1 MPFPNH
7 LSAAVA
13 LTALISGS
21 LAATFDGSRFLW
33 YDTPGTRFNASLPV
47 GNGRLGG
54 TLYCLPTEIITW
66 NEDSVWSGTFQ
77 DRVNPRSLDSF
88 PKVRDL
94 LVDGNV
100 TQAGKLALSDMT
112 GSSID
117 PREYQVLSNLYVDL
131 GQRGDATNLQRYLD
145 TIEGYTACEYEFDGV
160 NYKREL
166 IASPPPGVLGFRIQ
180 ADTPNA
186 INLNAYL
193 RRSKY
198 VQENTASVADGVNS
212 IVMKATTGEKDYSTF
227 TAGVRVVVDEGNVT
241 ADGEKLYVTGATTV
255 DFFLDAESSY
265 RYELESDQEAELAKK
280 LDAAT
285 KTGYEKLRKEAIKD
299 HKKLANRV
307 SLNLGAS
314 AGDAASLPTNER
326 MVNYRSSPGD
336 DVEFATL
343 MFNYGRHLLIASSRD
358 TGNRSLPPG
367 LQGIWNQDYEPSW
380 GAKYTVNINL
390 EMNYWPAETTNLNE
404 LTSPLWDLLAL
415 VAERGSDVAE
425 RMYGCPGFVLHHNT
439 DLWGDSVPVD
449 NGTKY
454 SIWPMGGAW
463 LALHMM
469 EHYRFTG
476 DETFLEQKAY
486 PIFKSAFEFFECYL
500 FEFNGYLTTG
510 PSCSPENAFRIP
522 ADMTNA
528 GSQEALT
535 LSPTMD
541 DAILLELLTALKE
554 THEVLGIKNDLA
566 RTVTEYLG
574 KIRPP
579 QIGSD
584 GQILEWLEEWTEVD
598 PAHRHFSPLFGLF
611 PGTQLTPLASTELAD
626 AAGVLL
632 DHRMDSGSGSTG
644 WSRAWS
650 ISLYARLYRG
660 DDAWSNVQKWIQMFL
675 LTNLWNSDK
684 GGSTVF
690 QIDGNLGYTA
700 AIPELLLQSHSGVV
714 HLLPALP
721 SAVPTGSVTGLVARG
736 GFEVDIEWEDG
747 ALKKAT
753 VKSLLGNKLTLLV
766 NGDNALYV
774 DGKKYKGPVAT
785 KKGKTYTI
793 TV

>member
-7 LSAAVA
+7 LGAAVA
-13 LTALISGS
+13 LSALVSGGLGAS
-21 LAATFDGSRFLW
+21 FDGSRYLW

-66 NEDSVWSGTFQ
+66 NEDSVWSGS
-77 DRVNPRSLDSF
+77 SL
-88 PKVRDL
+88 
-94 LVDGNV
+94 
-100 TQAGKLALSDMT
+100 
-112 GSSID
+112 D

-131 GQRGDATNLQRYLD
+131 GQRDDATNLQRYLD
-145 TIEGYTACEYEFDGV
+145 TIEGYTACEYEFEGV

-180 ADTPNA
+180 ADTPQA
-186 INLNAYL
+186 INLKAYL

-198 VQENTASVADGVNS
+198 VQDSTASVAGVNS
-212 IVMKATTGEKDYSTF
+212 IVMKATTGEENYTTF
-227 TAGVRVVVDEGNVT
+227 IAGVRVVVDEGNVT
-241 ADGEKLYVTGATTV
+241 ADGEKLYVTGAKTV

-265 RYELESDQEAELAKK
+265 RYESDSDQEAELTKK
-280 LDAAT
+280 LDAAS
-285 KTGYEKLRKEAIKD
+285 KRGYEEPRKEAIKD
-299 HKKLANRV
+299 HKELASRV
-307 SLNLGAS
+307 SLNLGS
-314 AGDAASLPTNER
+314 STGDAASLPVNER
-326 MVNYRSSPGD
+326 MANYRSAPDD

-358 TGNRSLPPG
+358 TGDRSLPPG
-367 LQGIWNQDYEPSW
+367 LQGIWNQDYTPSW

-415 VAERGSDVAE
+415 VQQRGSDVAE
-425 RMYGCPGFVLHHNT
+425 RMYGCTGFVLHHNT

-476 DETFLEQKAY
+476 DETFLKETAY

-500 FEFNGYLTTG
+500 FEMDG
-510 PSCSPENAFRIP
+510 
-522 ADMTNA
+522 
-528 GSQEALT
+528 
-535 LSPTMD
+535 PTMD
-541 DAILLELLTALKE
+541 DAILFELLTALDE
-554 THEVLGIKNDLA
+554 THQVLGIKNDLA
-566 RTVTEYLG
+566 DTVTEYLG

-584 GQILEWLEEWTEVD
+584 GQILEWLEEWTEMD

-632 DHRMDSGSGSTG
+632 DRRMDSDSGSTG

-660 DDAWSNVQKWIQMFL
+660 DDAWNNVQTWIQTFL

-714 HLLPALP
+714 HILPALP
-721 SAVPTGSVTGLVARG
+721 SAAPTGSVTGLVARG
-736 GFEVDIEWEDG
+736 GFEVDIQWEDG

-753 VKSLLGNKLTLLV
+753 IKSLLGNKLTLLV
-766 NGDNALYV
+766 NGKDALNV
-774 DGKKYKGPVAT
+774 NGKKYSGPVAT
-785 KKGKTYTI
+785 KKGKKYTI

>member
-1 MPFPNH
+1 MSSLKH
-7 LSAAVA
+7 WSVVIA
-13 LTALISGS
+13 LLASVSGTA
-21 LAATFDGSRFLW
+21 FDGSRYLW

-77 DRVNPRSLDSF
+77 DRVNPNALGSF

-94 LVDGNV
+94 LVDGNI
-100 TQAGKLALSDMT
+100 TEAGKLALSDIT

-117 PREYQVLSNLYVDL
+117 PREYQVLANLYVDL
-131 GQRGDATNLQRYLD
+131 GQRAAATNLVRYLD
-145 TIEGYTACEYEFDGV
+145 TLEGYTACEYDFDGV
-160 NYKREL
+160 SYTREL
-166 IASPPPGVLGFRIQ
+166 IASARFGVLGFRIQ
-180 ADTPNA
+180 ANTSQA

-198 VQENTASVADGVNS
+198 VQEDNASVADGVNS
-212 IVMKATTGEKDYSTF
+212 IVMKATTGEVDYSTF

-241 ADGEKLYVTGATTV
+241 ANGQRLYVTGATTV

-265 RYELESDQEAELAKK
+265 RHGTGSEQEAELNRK

-285 KTGYEKLRKEAIKD
+285 ELGYEALRDEAIMD
-299 HKKLANRV
+299 HKELAGRV
-307 SLNLGAS
+307 TLYLGTS
-314 AGDAASLPTNER
+314 TGDAASAPTNER
-326 MVNYRSSPGD
+326 MTSYRSSPSD

-358 TGNRSLPPG
+358 IGEKCLPPG

-390 EMNYWPAETTNLNE
+390 EMNYWPAETTSLNE

-415 VAERGSDVAE
+415 VQQRGEDVAE

-439 DLWGDSVPVD
+439 DLWGDAVPVD

-476 DETFLEQKAY
+476 DKKFLREQAY

-500 FEFNGYLTTG
+500 FDMDGYLTTG
-510 PSCSPENAFRIP
+510 PSCSPENAFQIP
-522 ADMTNA
+522 PGMTVA
-528 GSQEALT
+528 GSNEALT
-535 LSPTMD
+535 LGPTMD
-541 DAILLELLTALKE
+541 DSILFELFTALDE
-554 THEVLGIKNDLA
+554 THHILKIDDDIA
-566 RTVTEYLG
+566 DTVKEYLG

-579 QIGSD
+579 QVGSD
-584 GQILEWLEEWTEVD
+584 GQILEWIEDFSETD

-611 PGTQLTPLASTELAD
+611 PGTQLTPLASAELAE

-632 DHRMDSGSGSTG
+632 DRRMDSGGGSTG

-660 DDAWSNVQKWIQMFL
+660 DDAWDNVQSWIQTFL

-684 GGSTVF
+684 GGTTVF

-721 SAVPTGSVTGLVARG
+721 TAVPTGSVAGLTARG
-736 GFEVDIEWEDG
+736 GFEVDIAWEDG
-747 ALKKAT
+747 ELTRAT
-753 VKSLLGNKLTLLV
+753 IKSLLGNKLRLLV
-766 NGDNALYV
+766 NGNASLYV
-774 DGKKYKGPVAT
+774 NGKKYAGPIST
-785 KKGKTYTI
+785 KKGWKYTI
-793 TV
+793 SV

>member
-1 MPFPNH
+1 MAFRNH

-13 LTALISGS
+13 LTALITGG
-21 LAATFDGSRFLW
+21 LGVTFDGSRYLW

-77 DRVNPRSLDSF
+77 DRVNPRALGSL
-88 PKVRDL
+88 PQIRAH
-94 LVDGNV
+94 LVDGNI
-100 TQAGKLALSDMT
+100 TAAGKLALSDMT
-112 GSSID
+112 GTSVD
-117 PREYQVLSNLYVDL
+117 PRSYQVLSNLYVDL
-131 GQRGDATNLQRYLD
+131 GQREDATNLVRYLD
-145 TIEGYTACEYEFDGV
+145 TIEGYTACEYEYDGV
-160 NYKREL
+160 SYKREL
-166 IASPPPGVLGFRIQ
+166 IASAPSGVLGFRIQ
-180 ADTPNA
+180 ADTA
-186 INLNAYL
+186 GAVNLNAYL
-193 RRSKY
+193 RRSNW
-198 VQENTASVADGVNS
+198 VQQNIASIADGVNS
-212 IVMKATTGEKDYSTF
+212 IIMKANTAVEDYSTF
-227 TAGVRVVVDEGNVT
+227 TAGVRIVVDEGNVT
-241 ADGEKLYVTGATTV
+241 ADGIKLVVSGATTV

-265 RYELESDQEAELAKK
+265 RYETESYQEAELNRK

-285 KTGYEKLRKEAIKD
+285 GLGYEALRKEAIND
-299 HKKLANRV
+299 HKKLASRV
-307 SLNLGAS
+307 TLDLGAS
-314 AGDAASLPTNER
+314 VGDAASLPSNER
-326 MVNYRSSPGD
+326 MVNYRSSPDD

-343 MFNYGRHLLIASSRD
+343 LFNYGRHLLIASSRS
-358 TGNRSLPPG
+358 TGERSLPPG
-367 LQGIWNQDYEPSW
+367 LQGIWNQDYAPSW

-404 LTSPLWDLLAL
+404 LTSPLWDLLEL
-415 VAERGSDVAE
+415 VQERGQDVAE

-439 DLWGDSVPVD
+439 DLWGDAVPVD

-476 DETFLEQKAY
+476 DTTFLKNQAY

-500 FEFNGYLTTG
+500 FELDGYLTTG
-510 PSCSPENAFRIP
+510 PSCSPENSFQIP
-522 ADMTNA
+522 SGMAVA
-528 GSQEALT
+528 GSNEALT
-535 LSPTMD
+535 VGPTLD
-541 DAILLELLTALKE
+541 DSILFELLTALNE
-554 THEVLGIKNDLA
+554 THQILRIDDDFA
-566 RTVTEYLG
+566 DTVKEHVG

-579 QIGSD
+579 QIGSG
-584 GQILEWLEEWTEVD
+584 GQILEWIEEFVEAD

-644 WSRAWS
+644 WSRVWS
-650 ISLYARLYRG
+650 IALYARLYRG
-660 DDAWSNVQKWIQMFL
+660 DDAWDNVKTWIQTFL

-684 GGSTVF
+684 GGSSVF

-714 HLLPALP
+714 HILPALP
-721 SAVPTGSVTGLVARG
+721 AAIPTGSVTGLVARK
-736 GFEVDIEWEDG
+736 GFLMDIEWKDG
-747 ALKKAT
+747 ALVKAT
-753 VKSLLGNKLTLLV
+753 VKSLLGNELTLLV
-766 NGDNALYV
+766 DGDTAFYV
-774 DGKKYKGPVAT
+774 NGKKYTGPIATRKGR
-785 KKGKTYTI
+785 KYTI

>member
-1 MPFPNH
+1 MAFPTH

-13 LTALISGS
+13 LSALISSG
-21 LAATFDGSRFLW
+21 LAASFDGSRYLW
-33 YDTPGTRFNASLPV
+33 YDTPGTRFNASLAV

-66 NEDSVWSGTFQ
+66 NENSVWSGTFQ
-77 DRVNPRSLDSF
+77 DRVNPRSLESF
-88 PKVRDL
+88 PKVREL

-112 GSSID
+112 GSSTD
-117 PREYQVLSNLYVDL
+117 PREYQVLANLYVDL
-131 GQRGDATNLQRYLD
+131 GQSGDATNLQRYLD
-145 TIEGYTACEYEFDGV
+145 TMEGYTACEYEFDGV

-166 IASPPPGVLGFRIQ
+166 IASAPPGVLGFRIQ
-180 ADTPNA
+180 ADTPQA
-186 INLNAYL
+186 INLNTYL

-198 VQENTASVADGVNS
+198 VEDNTASVADGVSS
-212 IVMKATTGEKDYSTF
+212 IVMKATTGEEDYSTF

-241 ADGEKLYVTGATTV
+241 ANGEKLYVTGATTV

-265 RYELESDQEAELAKK
+265 RYESESDQETQLTKK

-285 KTGYEKLRKEAIKD
+285 KTGYERLRTEAIKD

-307 SLNLGAS
+307 SLDLGAS
-314 AGDAASLPTNER
+314 TGDAASLPTNER
-326 MVNYRSSPGD
+326 IERYRSAPDD

-358 TGNRSLPPG
+358 TGDRSLPPG

-439 DLWGDSVPVD
+439 DLWGDAVPVD

-476 DETFLEQKAY
+476 DETFLREKAY

-500 FEFNGYLTTG
+500 FEFDGYLTTG

-522 ADMTNA
+522 EDMTNA
-528 GSQEALT
+528 GSEEALT

-541 DAILLELLTALKE
+541 DAILFELLTALKE
-554 THEVLGIKNDLA
+554 THQVLGIRNDLA
-566 RTVTEYLG
+566 KTVNESMG
-574 KIRPP
+574 KIRSP

-611 PGTQLTPLASTELAD
+611 PGTQLTSLASTELAN

-660 DDAWSNVQKWIQMFL
+660 DDAWNNVQAWIQTFL
-675 LTNLWNSDK
+675 LPNLWNSDK
-684 GGSTVF
+684 GGATTF

-736 GFEVDIEWEDG
+736 GFEVDIEWESG

-753 VKSLLGNKLTLLV
+753 VKSLLGNELTLLV
-766 NGDNALYV
+766 NGDVELYV
-774 DGKKYKGPVAT
+774 NGKKYRGPVAT